1 MKKVQ
6 FSQNLSLKHE
16 LKTQNYISKKM
27 TKNSKINSGVIF
39 IKDNNN
45 SGGNCSNSQYKRKEE
60 RTYWFHKYL
69 QDLQNRGISQ
79 KIVRKF

>member
-1 MKKVQ
+1 MSKVQ
-6 FSQNLSLKHE
+6 YSPNLSLKQE
-16 LKTQNYISKKM
+16 LKTQNNVSKKIVR
-27 TKNSKINSGVIF
+27 INSGVIF
-39 IKDNNN
+39 IDESNN

-79 KIVRKF
+79 KIVRQF

>member
-6 FSQNLSLKHE
+6 YSPNLSLKHE
-16 LKTQNYISKKM
+16 LKTQNNVSKKSVK
-27 TKNSKINSGVIF
+27 TIKINNGVIF
-39 IKDNNN
+39 INESNN
-45 SGGNCSNSQYKRKEE
+45 SGVNSSNSQYERKEE